1 MKVTQRS
8 EGERLISYTKTSR
21 KEKRKRVGL
30 VGGDVGY
37 NEIYQALTNI
47 HDQIVD
53 WQGKRKVKKQQL
65 KR

>member
-1 MKVTQRS
+1 M
-8 EGERLISYTKTSR
+8 ISYTKTSR

-30 VGGDVGY
+30 VGGGDVGY